1 MWVVGLVVKV
11 FVLLLEVGASSF
23 TKMTIFYYGQVKN
36 KNYQFHM
43 CITNKSTNL
52 QLYNVT

>member
-23 TKMTIFYYGQVKN
+23 TKMTIFYYGQIKN